1 VARPRLRLDE
11 ALFERFAMSPVGQ
24 YTAEL
29 LTGES
34 RASAWAT
41 AVDFYAGYEAYRITC
56 APRQMRVF
64 RFRPAA
70 G

>member
-1 VARPRLRLDE
+1 
-11 ALFERFAMSPVGQ
+11 MSPVGQ

-41 AVDFYAGYEAYRITC
+41 AVDFYAGYEAYRTSC